1 MNLQLTSKEVGLLKD
16 MKDQEQLCI
25 QKYEM
30 YAERAKKEEL
40 KQLFLSMA
48 DTER

>member
-30 YAERAKKEEL
+30 YAGRGRR
-40 KQLFLSMA
+40 S
-48 DTER
+48 